1 MAALPDIRDWELDE
15 FMEAEN
21 LIIAKDEL
29 ILVTGATG
37 FIGSKVV
44 DSLLRR
50 GFRNIRCFA
59 RPSSAESSVK
69 RLSRSSQAGTRI
81 EVVRGNLLSAED
93 CAAAVQGAAVII
105 HLAAGTGTKSFPE
118 AYLNSVVTTRNLLEA
133 TRREQSVKRFVN
145 VSSFAIY
152 RNRENP
158 AGKMVDERSPIE
170 SDPEVRGNA
179 YCYAKVRQDEIVAE
193 YGKKYGIPYVIVR
206 PGYVYGG
213 DRVTIPSRVG
223 ISTFG
228 IFLHLG
234 GPNPV
239 PLTYIDNCAE
249 AIALIGIRKLETEGE
264 VFNVVDDD
272 LPSSRRFLRLYKR
285 KVKPFS
291 SIYLPHAASYGLC
304 WLWEWYSK
312 RSEGQL
318 APVFNRSVW
327 HAQWKKARYSNAKLK
342 NQLGWAPA
350 VPTAEALNR
359 YFESCRSENQHD

>member
-1 MAALPDIRDWELDE
+1 LPEIADWELDDGME
-15 FMEAEN
+15 EDNFM
-21 LIIAKDEL
+21 IAKEDL

-37 FIGSKVV
+37 YIGSRVV
-44 DSLLRR
+44 DSLLQR
-50 GFRNIRCFA
+50 GFQHIRCFV
-59 RPSSAESSVK
+59 RPSSTESSVK
-69 RLSRSSQAGTRI
+69 RLSRGILGSTRI
-81 EVVRGNLLSAED
+81 EVVKGNLLSPEN

-105 HLAAGTGTKSFPE
+105 HLAAGTGTKSFPD

-133 TRREQSVKRFVN
+133 TRREKSVKRFVN
-145 VSSFAIY
+145 VSSFAVY

-170 SDPEVRGNA
+170 TDPEIRGNA
-179 YCYAKVRQDEIVAE
+179 YCYAKVRQDQMVAE
-193 YGKKYGIPYVIVR
+193 YAKRYGISYVIVR

-213 DRVTIPSRVG
+213 GRATIPSRVG

-228 IFLHLG
+228 IFVHLG

-249 AIALIGIRKLETEGE
+249 AIALAGVRKLENEGE
-264 VFNVVDDD
+264 VFNIIDDD

-285 KVKPFS
+285 KVKPFR

-342 NQLGWAPA
+342 KQLGWVPA

-359 YFESCRSENQHD
+359 YFESCRSGNQYD